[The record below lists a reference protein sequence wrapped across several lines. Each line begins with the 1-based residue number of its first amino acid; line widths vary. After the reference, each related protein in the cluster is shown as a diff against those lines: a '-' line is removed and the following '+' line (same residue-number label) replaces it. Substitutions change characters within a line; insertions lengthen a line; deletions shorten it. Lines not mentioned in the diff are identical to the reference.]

1 MSLLKVL
8 DPRERWI
15 LFELDLAGIQQCL
28 GALMKT
34 KCEADWAPVFGSS
47 RDWEPRRP
55 MGLCGMGT
63 LCWSKNRD
71 SEGDPFKGGSDGW
84 GGGHGGQLVG

>member
-1 MSLLKVL
+1 MVGLLKVL

-47 RDWEPRRP
+47 KDWGAMEAN
-55 MGLCGMGT
+55 GT
-63 LCWSKNRD
+63 
-71 SEGDPFKGGSDGW
+71 
-84 GGGHGGQLVG
+84 V